1 MSNTRVVIADD
12 SAFMRRLI
20 GDVLTRAGMDVVA
33 IVANGREAMREIALD
48 IEEGADM
55 IIIKPALTCLDVIH
69 AARSRFDVPIAA
81 YHVSGESAMIRA
93 AGQLGA
99 LDAERMMLESLV
111 SIKRAGA
118 DMIITYSALDAIRL
132 L

>member
-1 MSNTRVVIADD
+1 
-12 SAFMRRLI
+12 
-20 GDVLTRAGMDVVA
+20 
-33 IVANGREAMREIALD
+33 MREIALD

-69 AARSRFDVPIAA
+69 AARGRFDVPIAA